1 MSSSPVAPQGL
12 PTKTDHSPQPAVYNL
27 TVLIRHL
34 DDGKLVART
43 ANLQMPEIQSNTVR
57 EALSAA
63 VKAAKALIH
72 SSSVESQDIPWITP
86 PHTPQESESRF
97 VVPLH
102 L

>member
-1 MSSSPVAPQGL
+1 MSSSPVAPRGL
-12 PTKTDHSPQPAVYNL
+12 PTNADHPPQPAVYNL
-27 TVLIRHL
+27 TVLIRHVA
-34 DDGKLVART
+34 DGKLVART
-43 ANLQMPEIQSNTVR
+43 ANLHMPEIESDTVR

-72 SSSVESQDIPWITP
+72 SKSLESQDIPWIAP